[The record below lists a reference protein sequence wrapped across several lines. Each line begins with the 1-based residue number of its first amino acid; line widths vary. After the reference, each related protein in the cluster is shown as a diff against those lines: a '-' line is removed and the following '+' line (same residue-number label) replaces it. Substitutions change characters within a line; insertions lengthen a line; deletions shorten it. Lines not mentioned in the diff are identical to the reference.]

1 MENSNG
7 NSAGMVP
14 QRVSTLTL
22 SFDPFTSLLNVTGE
36 TASLDEALNMLAQAT
51 RTFEDRRRMATLA
64 AMQQQQA
71 QAAVEQRIRADLQ
84 RRN

>member
-1 MENSNG
+1 MAEGNG
-7 NSAGMVP
+7 NSGEMVP
-14 QRVSTLTL
+14 RRLSTLTL
-22 SFDPFTSLLNVTGE
+22 SFDPFTSELTVTVAA
-36 TASLDEALNMLAQAT
+36 ASLDEALNMLQQAT
-51 RTFEDRRRMATLA
+51 RTFEDRRRMATVA